1 MYVCVCVCVCV
12 RTRMHVYTSV
22 LHLFGRKN
30 EMFENKFQWISKS
43 YFKKYVLG
51 YQLHS
56 FTQ

>member
-1 MYVCVCVCVCV
+1 MCVCVCVCA
-12 RTRMHVYTSV
+12 RMHVYTCV